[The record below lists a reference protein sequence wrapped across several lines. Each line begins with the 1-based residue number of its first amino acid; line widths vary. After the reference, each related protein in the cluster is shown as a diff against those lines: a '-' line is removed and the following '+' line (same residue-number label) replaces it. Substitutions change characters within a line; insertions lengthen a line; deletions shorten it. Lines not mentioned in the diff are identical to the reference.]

1 MAGPIA
7 RLARW
12 YLTRET
18 RTDAKALPPAGG
30 PTKNRN
36 DQAGRWVNARSGLG
50 SYQDKAPGGT
60 FVQPVALDRTTLDS
74 LYEFDAMTGRI
85 VDREP
90 NDAIRKGIELEGFDE
105 ADKPKVERE
114 IKRLRILE
122 ELANA
127 RRWSRLHGGG
137 ALILAVDDG
146 AEPSEPINLANLR
159 ALRGVYSADR
169 WDVTPTQWDTD
180 PGSSTFGEPLA
191 YFVGD
196 SAHGASPVV
205 VHRDRVI
212 RFFGVELPP
221 RVAIAREGWG
231 ASIVDRV
238 WTALRNWSVS
248 HEYAAT
254 IIGEFTQGVYKLKG
268 LAEILDSD
276 DPDLIVAR
284 LEVVRMSQSI
294 IGHIALDAEGES
306 FEKLTTN
313 VAGLRDLLDAF
324 VNALVAVTEQPRT
337 ILLGEQPAGLGAN
350 AADEIRVWYDH
361 VAALQTSLYSPPLRR
376 VLTLMLASVNGPTAG
391 VVPEG
396 ELFSWLP
403 LWEPTEQE
411 SAATRLANAQARA
424 SDLTNGVVSSDEA
437 RREPEVV
444 DLYSLT
450 DDDLEAEDLEG
461 DVELEAP
468 EANAEPEVGE
478 PEVERVEAIEAPP
491 PNETLEDAKSIGRR
505 LGVGPASIVGMHRR
519 NEIRAWK
526 IGGRWRFAYSDVLR
540 AAQRQIE
547 GVG

>member
-1 MAGPIA
+1 MAARLA

-12 YLTRET
+12 YLDRSV
-18 RTDAKALPPAGG
+18 RSDAKALPPAKRADGSNG
-30 PTKNRN
+30 V
-36 DQAGRWVNARSGLG
+36 GRWVNPRSGLG

-90 NDAIRKGIELEGFDE
+90 NDAIRKGIELVGFDE
-105 ADKPKVERE
+105 ATKPAVERE
-114 IKRLRILE
+114 IKRLRVLE
-122 ELANA
+122 EIANA

-146 AEPSEPINLANLR
+146 AEPSEPINLPNLR

-180 PGSSTFGEPLA
+180 PGSPTFGEPLA
-191 YFVGD
+191 FFVGD
-196 SAHGASPVV
+196 SAHGTSPVV
-205 VHRDRVI
+205 VHRDRII

-221 RVAIAREGWG
+221 RVAIQREGWG

-254 IIGEFTQGVYKLKG
+254 IVGEFTQGVYKLKG

-276 DPDLIVAR
+276 DGELIAAR
-284 LEVVRMSQSI
+284 LEVVRMAQSI
-294 IGHIALDAEGES
+294 IGHIALDAEGEG

-324 VNALVAVTEQPRT
+324 VNALVAVTEMPRT
-337 ILLGEQPAGLGAN
+337 ILLGEQPAGLGAS
-350 AADEIRVWYDH
+350 ADSEIRVWYDH
-361 VAALQTSLYSPPLRR
+361 VASQQTTIFGPPLRR
-376 VLTLMLASVNGPTAG
+376 VLNLLLAGVNGPTGG
-391 VVPEG
+391 VIPEG
-396 ELFSWLP
+396 ELFEWRP
-403 LWEPTEQE
+403 LWEPNEDE
-411 SAATRLANAQARA
+411 RSKTRLANAQARA
-424 SDLTNGVVSSDEA
+424 SDLVNGVISSDEA

-444 DLYSLT
+444 ELYSLT
-450 DDDLEAEDLEG
+450 DDEFDPELD
-461 DVELEAP
+461 DPELEAP
-468 EANAEPEVGE
+468 EVVAPEADV
-478 PEVERVEAIEAPP
+478 EVEDERIEAIEAPP

-526 IGGRWRFAYSDVLR
+526 IGGRWRFAYSDVLK
-540 AAQRQIE
+540 AAQRSIE
-547 GVG
+547 GLG